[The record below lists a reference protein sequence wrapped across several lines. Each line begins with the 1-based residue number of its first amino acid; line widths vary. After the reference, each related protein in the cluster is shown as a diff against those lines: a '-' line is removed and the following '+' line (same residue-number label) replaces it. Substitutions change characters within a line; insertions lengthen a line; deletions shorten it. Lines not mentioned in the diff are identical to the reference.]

1 MVLKDY
7 DSYDIYE
14 STSPPSE
21 DGVLE
26 FEEEIQPCE
35 GNLFKVRR

>member
-7 DSYDIYE
+7 E
-14 STSPPSE
+14 SASPPSE
-21 DGVLE
+21 DGILE

-35 GNLFKVRR
+35 GNLFKVRRLLAR